1 MRPKHFTDQSETQTS
16 SSDSSNPTVIIFNDM
31 YPDFTTSGE
40 IKKMDPQVER
50 YVERQSSP
58 QKEIVET
65 LRKIILR
72 TFPNVNE
79 EMKMGVPWYEGK
91 LYVVALKDHVNLG
104 FCLKG
109 LSLKEKRLLEGNGRT
124 MRHVKIH
131 SLKDIDDKKIESLLM
146 MARRRW
152 S

>member
-1 MRPKHFTDQSETQTS
+1 
-16 SSDSSNPTVIIFNDM
+16 
-31 YPDFTTSGE
+31 
-40 IKKMDPQVER
+40 MDAQVED
-50 YVERQSSP
+50 YVEKQSSP
-58 QKEIVET
+58 QKEIVER

-72 TFPNVNE
+72 TFPEVKE

-109 LSLKEKRLLEGNGRT
+109 LTEKEKTRLEGNAKT
-124 MRHVKIH
+124 MRHIKIH
-131 SLKDIDDKKIESLLM
+131 SMKDIEVKEIENLLI

>member
-1 MRPKHFTDQSETQTS
+1 VIPVPGEKAQRPYIAT
-16 SSDSSNPTVIIFNDM
+16 
-31 YPDFTTSGE
+31 DFTISTKA
-40 IKKMDPQVER
+40 KKMDAQVEQ
-50 YVERQSSP
+50 YIEKQSSP
-58 QKEIVET
+58 QREIVET
-65 LRKIILR
+65 LRKIILK
-72 TFPNVNE
+72 TFPDVKE
-79 EMKMGVPWYEGK
+79 EMKMGVPWYEEK

-109 LSLKEKRLLEGNGRT
+109 LSQKEKGLLEGSGKT

-131 SLKDIDDKKIESLLM
+131 SLKDIDDKKIENLLM

>member
-1 MRPKHFTDQSETQTS
+1 
-16 SSDSSNPTVIIFNDM
+16 M
-31 YPDFTTSGE
+31 YPDFTTSRE
-40 IKKMDPQVER
+40 INKMDPQVER

-65 LRKIILR
+65 LRKIIVR

-109 LSLKEKRLLEGNGRT
+109 LSQKEKRLLEGDGRT

-131 SLKDIDDKKIESLLM
+131 SLKDIDDKRIESLLM

>member
-1 MRPKHFTDQSETQTS
+1 
-16 SSDSSNPTVIIFNDM
+16 M
-31 YPDFTTSGE
+31 YPDFATSRE
-40 IKKMDPQVER
+40 INKMDPQVEG

-65 LRKIILR
+65 LRKIIVR

-131 SLKDIDDKKIESLLM
+131 SLKDIDDKRIESLLM

>member
-1 MRPKHFTDQSETQTS
+1 MIPVPGEKAQRPYIAT
-16 SSDSSNPTVIIFNDM
+16 
-31 YPDFTTSGE
+31 DFTISTKA
-40 IKKMDPQVER
+40 KKMDAQVEQ
-50 YVERQSSP
+50 YIEKQSSP
-58 QKEIVET
+58 QREIVET
-65 LRKIILR
+65 LRKIILK
-72 TFPNVNE
+72 TFPDVKE
-79 EMKMGVPWYEGK
+79 EMKMGVPWYEEK

-109 LSLKEKRLLEGNGRT
+109 LSQKEKGLLEGSGKT

-131 SLKDIDDKKIESLLM
+131 SLKDIDDKKIENLLM

>member
-1 MRPKHFTDQSETQTS
+1 
-16 SSDSSNPTVIIFNDM
+16 
-31 YPDFTTSGE
+31 
-40 IKKMDPQVER
+40 MDAQVEQ

-58 QKEIVET
+58 LKEIVGR
-65 LRKIILR
+65 LRKIIMT
-72 TFPNVNE
+72 TFPDVKE

-91 LYVVALKDHVNLG
+91 LYVAALKDHVNLG

-109 LSLKEKRLLEGNGRT
+109 LSQKEKSLLEGSGRT

-131 SLKDIDDKKIESLLM
+131 SLKDIDEKKIEKLLIM
-146 MARRRW
+146 VRERW

>member
-1 MRPKHFTDQSETQTS
+1 
-16 SSDSSNPTVIIFNDM
+16 M
-31 YPDFTTSGE
+31 YPDFATSRE
-40 IKKMDPQVER
+40 INKMDPQVER

-65 LRKIILR
+65 LRKIIVR

-91 LYVVALKDHVNLG
+91 IYVVALKDHVNLG
-104 FCLKG
+104 VCLKG

-131 SLKDIDDKKIESLLM
+131 SLKDIDDKRIENLLM
-146 MARRRW
+146 MVRRRW

>member
-1 MRPKHFTDQSETQTS
+1 
-16 SSDSSNPTVIIFNDM
+16 M
-31 YPDFTTSGE
+31 YPDFATSRE
-40 IKKMDPQVER
+40 INKMDPQVER

-65 LRKIILR
+65 LRKIIVR

-131 SLKDIDDKKIESLLM
+131 SLKDIDDKRIESLLM

>member
-1 MRPKHFTDQSETQTS
+1 LCVYLGGPLGPPECSTYTRR
-16 SSDSSNPTVIIFNDM
+16 
-31 YPDFTTSGE
+31 DFTISTE
-40 IKKMDPQVER
+40 IKKMGAQVEQ

-58 QKEIVET
+58 QKEIVGR

-72 TFPNVNE
+72 TFPDVKE

-91 LYVVALKDHVNLG
+91 LYVAALKDHVNLG

-109 LSLKEKRLLEGNGRT
+109 LSQKEKRLLEGSGRT

-131 SLKDIDDKKIESLLM
+131 SLKDIDDKKIEKLLIM
-146 MARRRW
+146 VRERW

>member
-1 MRPKHFTDQSETQTS
+1 
-16 SSDSSNPTVIIFNDM
+16 M
-31 YPDFTTSGE
+31 YPDFATSRE
-40 IKKMDPQVER
+40 INKMDPQVER
-50 YVERQSSP
+50 YVERQSSH

-65 LRKIILR
+65 LRKIIVR

-91 LYVVALKDHVNLG
+91 LYVAALKDHVNLG

-124 MRHVKIH
+124 MRHIKIH
-131 SLKDIDDKKIESLLM
+131 SLKDIDDKRIESLLM

>member
-1 MRPKHFTDQSETQTS
+1 
-16 SSDSSNPTVIIFNDM
+16 M
-31 YPDFTTSGE
+31 YPDFTISRE
-40 IKKMDPQVER
+40 IKKMDPQVEQ

-58 QKEIVET
+58 QKEIVGR

-72 TFPNVNE
+72 TFPDVNE

-109 LSLKEKRLLEGNGRT
+109 LSQKEKRLLEGTGRT

-131 SLKDIDDKKIESLLM
+131 SLKDIDDKKIENLLI
-146 MARRRW
+146 MARKRW

>member
-1 MRPKHFTDQSETQTS
+1 
-16 SSDSSNPTVIIFNDM
+16 M
-31 YPDFTTSGE
+31 YPDFTTSRE
-40 IKKMDPQVER
+40 IKKMDPQVEQ

-58 QKEIVET
+58 QKEIVGR

-72 TFPNVNE
+72 TFPDVNE

-109 LSLKEKRLLEGNGRT
+109 LSQKEKRLLEGTGRT

-131 SLKDIDDKKIESLLM
+131 SLKDIDDKKIENLLI

>member
-1 MRPKHFTDQSETQTS
+1 
-16 SSDSSNPTVIIFNDM
+16 M
-31 YPDFTTSGE
+31 YPDFATSRE
-40 IKKMDPQVER
+40 INKMDPQVER

-65 LRKIILR
+65 LRKIIVR

-124 MRHVKIH
+124 MRHIKIH
-131 SLKDIDDKKIESLLM
+131 SLKDIDDKRIESLLM

>member
-1 MRPKHFTDQSETQTS
+1 VKCT
-16 SSDSSNPTVIIFNDM
+16 
-31 YPDFTTSGE
+31 
-40 IKKMDPQVER
+40 PQVEQ
-50 YVERQSSP
+50 YIEKQSSP
-58 QKEIVET
+58 QKEIVER

-72 TFPNVNE
+72 TFPDVKE

-109 LSLKEKRLLEGNGRT
+109 LSQKEKGLLEGSGKK

-131 SLKDIDDKKIESLLM
+131 SLNDIDDKKIGKLLM

>member
-1 MRPKHFTDQSETQTS
+1 
-16 SSDSSNPTVIIFNDM
+16 M
-31 YPDFTTSGE
+31 YPDFATSRE
-40 IKKMDPQVER
+40 INKMDPQVER

-65 LRKIILR
+65 LRKIIVR

-124 MRHVKIH
+124 MRHIKIH
-131 SLKDIDDKKIESLLM
+131 SLKDIDDKRIESLLM

-152 S
+152 SSICSCWINDSPK

>member
-1 MRPKHFTDQSETQTS
+1 MHESVRQ
-16 SSDSSNPTVIIFNDM
+16 
-31 YPDFTTSGE
+31 
-40 IKKMDPQVER
+40 
-50 YVERQSSP
+50 YVQRQSSP
-58 QKEIVET
+58 QKEIVSR

-72 TFPNVNE
+72 TFPDVKE

-91 LYVVALKDHVNLG
+91 IYVAALKDHINLG

-109 LSLKEKRLLEGNGRT
+109 LSRKEKGLLEGSGRT

-131 SLKDIDDKKIESLLM
+131 SLKDIDDKKIEKLLTI
-146 MARRRW
+146 AKKRW

>member
-1 MRPKHFTDQSETQTS
+1 
-16 SSDSSNPTVIIFNDM
+16 
-31 YPDFTTSGE
+31 
-40 IKKMDPQVER
+40 MDPQVER

-65 LRKIILR
+65 LRKIIVR

-91 LYVVALKDHVNLG
+91 LYVAALWDHVNLG

-124 MRHVKIH
+124 MRHIKIH
-131 SLKDIDDKKIESLLM
+131 SLKDIDDKRIESLLM